1 MVRRSPSAA
10 AESDLGL
17 LRGTLD
23 LFILKTLSWGPMH
36 GLAVL
41 QWIERTTN
49 RRLQIEEGAL
59 YPALHRMEDKGWLDA
74 EWGHTDAG
82 RRAKFY
88 RLTAA
93 GRRQL
98 AAELSRWNSYSEV
111 VALILTATEAA
122 S

>member
-1 MVRRSPSAA
+1 MPGRPSGPTPD
-10 AESDLGL
+10 SDIGL

-36 GLAVL
+36 GLAVV
-41 QWIERTTN
+41 QWIERTTKQ
-49 RRLQIEEGAL
+49 RLQIEEGAL
-59 YPALHRMEDKGWLDA
+59 YPALHRMEDKGWLEA

-82 RRAKFY
+82 RRAKYY
-88 RLTAA
+88 RLTPA

-98 AAELSRWNSYSEV
+98 ASELARWNRYAKAA
-111 VALILTATEAA
+111 ALILDAKGAT

>member
-1 MVRRSPSAA
+1 MGRSPGSGAGN
-10 AESDLGL
+10 DLEL

-23 LFILKTLSWGPMH
+23 LLVLKTLSWGPMH

-41 QWIERTTN
+41 QWIERTTKQ
-49 RRLQIEEGAL
+49 RLQVEEGAL

-74 EWGHTDAG
+74 EWGHTDAR
-82 RRAKFY
+82 RRAKYY

-98 AAELSRWNSYSEV
+98 STELAKWARYSEAV
-111 VALILTATEAA
+111 ELLITASGAQA
-122 S
+122 